1 MMTTFVTQWGFCRIS
16 NMPIVKNVTLMIKTT
31 FNIQYT
37 SWCVVPLYLMN
48 CTILTS
54 GSIEGALH
62 EKCWEILYKCIFIV
76 NREEGSDE
84 SNRLTVLSID
94 QVYYLLQ

>member
-1 MMTTFVTQWGFCRIS
+1 MCCA
-16 NMPIVKNVTLMIKTT
+16 IVLM
-31 FNIQYT
+31 
-37 SWCVVPLYLMN
+37 S

-54 GSIEGALH
+54 GSIDGTLH

-94 QVYYLLQ
+94 QVYYIYCNNRLWLFKDGTPRPGNNMSY